1 MIEIEGLIRLLA
13 EAPAE
18 DAPMTRPKEL
28 LDRVSIERVA
38 QEGVVQPGPAVPDA
52 KASPPQAV
60 PGVQSK
66 FMFPQPA
73 VGPTANPLQQIR
85 AAGQSA
91 QAQQAQ
97 QTVGA
102 TADPKTGMPSM
113 DVKVKVMSPE
123 TFMGRVATPKIL
135 EAIAGMPAERKQR
148 ETLVGAASPTPKT
161 QVTISVPPAFPI
173 DPKEAFSAVDEQ
185 LELPPRQDP
194 VKVREIR
201 ANLDD
206 LKLEST
212 EAFVA
217 RSYQGNEGASSDLDR
232 YYL

>member
-1 MIEIEGLIRLLA
+1 MIEIESLIRLLA

-52 KASPPQAV
+52 VASPSQPST
-60 PGVQSK
+60 GVQSK
-66 FMFPQPA
+66 FTFPQPA

-85 AAGQSA
+85 ADGQAARAS
-91 QAQQAQ
+91 QAQ

-102 TADPKTGMPSM
+102 TADPKTGMPNM